1 MHYTSIFIAAAG
13 ASVAAAQDYAPPA
26 QDYAPPA
33 LDTTTLTS
41 TTTQVITLT
50 QCNPTVTDCPLRTHT
65 STEVVVT
72 TSTAEPEVPTEPTT
86 SVYVAPTTS
95 VYIAPTTSV
104 YVAPTTYEPIV
115 NTTSHHEVP
124 TIVNTPTIVTTKKAP
139 LTKATYYPAGNT
151 TVKAG
156 PTAPF
161 SHSTK
166 LPVPTSNGTPE
177 KPGYEAPPASPEAP
191 SSVPTAGA
199 SGLIA
204 SSSFLGAAMVAAMV
218 ALF

>member
-26 QDYAPPA
+26 P

-41 TTTQVITLT
+41 TTTRVVTLT

-72 TSTAEPEVPTEPTT
+72 TSTAEPEVPAEPTT

-95 VYIAPTTSV
+95 I
-104 YVAPTTYEPIV
+104 YEPVV

-124 TIVNTPTIVTTKKAP
+124 TIVNTPTIITTKKAP
-139 LTKATYYPAGNT
+139 LPKTTFYPAGNT

-156 PTAPF
+156 PTAPV
-161 SHSTK
+161 SHVTK
-166 LPVPTSNGTPE
+166 LPVPSSNGTPE
-177 KPGYEAPPASPEAP
+177 KPGYEAPPATTPEAP

-204 SSSFLGAAMVAAMV
+204 SSGLIGAAMVAAMV

>member
-26 QDYAPPA
+26 P

-41 TTTQVITLT
+41 TTTRVITLT

-65 STEVVVT
+65 STEAP
-72 TSTAEPEVPTEPTT
+72 AEPTTT
-86 SVYVAPTTS
+86 SVYVPPTTS
-95 VYIAPTTSV
+95 I
-104 YVAPTTYEPIV
+104 YEPVV
-115 NTTSHHEVP
+115 NTTSHYEA
-124 TIVNTPTIVTTKKAP
+124 PTIVTTPIISTTKKVP
-139 LTKATYYPAGNT
+139 VVKTTFYPAGNT

-156 PTAPF
+156 PTAP
-161 SHSTK
+161 HTK
-166 LPVPTSNGTPE
+166 LPVPSGNGNPG
-177 KPGYEAPPASPEAP
+177 KPGYEAPPSGPSTPEAP

-199 SGLIA
+199 NGLVA
-204 SSSFLGAAMVAAMV
+204 SSGFLGAALIAAMA

>member
-1 MHYTSIFIAAAG
+1 MHYTSIFVAAAG
-13 ASVAAAQDYAPPA
+13 ASVAAA

-41 TTTQVITLT
+41 TTTRVITLT

-72 TSTAEPEVPTEPTT
+72 TSTAEPEVPAEPTT

-95 VYIAPTTSV
+95 I
-104 YVAPTTYEPIV
+104 YEPVV

-124 TIVNTPTIVTTKKAP
+124 TIVNTPTISTTKKAP
-139 LTKATYYPAGNT
+139 LPKTTYYPAGNT
-151 TVKAG
+151 TVNAG
-156 PTAPF
+156 LTAPV
-161 SHSTK
+161 SHVTK
-166 LPVPTSNGTPE
+166 LPVPSSNGTPE
-177 KPGYEAPPASPEAP
+177 KPGYEAPPTTPEAP

-199 SGLIA
+199 NGLIA
-204 SSSFLGAAMVAAMV
+204 SSGFLGAALVAAMV

>member
-1 MHYTSIFIAAAG
+1 MHYTSIFVAAAG

-26 QDYAPPA
+26 P

-72 TSTAEPEVPTEPTT
+72 TSTAEPEVPAE
-86 SVYVAPTTS
+86 PTTS
-95 VYIAPTTSV
+95 VYIAPTTSI
-104 YVAPTTYEPIV
+104 YEPVV

-124 TIVNTPTIVTTKKAP
+124 TIVNTPTITTTKKAP
-139 LTKATYYPAGNT
+139 LPKTTYYPAGNT

-156 PTAPF
+156 PTAPV
-161 SHSTK
+161 SHVTK
-166 LPVPTSNGTPE
+166 LPVPSSNGTPE
-177 KPGYEAPPASPEAP
+177 KPGYEAPPTTPEAP

-199 SGLIA
+199 NGLIA
-204 SSSFLGAAMVAAMV
+204 SSGFLGAALVAAMV